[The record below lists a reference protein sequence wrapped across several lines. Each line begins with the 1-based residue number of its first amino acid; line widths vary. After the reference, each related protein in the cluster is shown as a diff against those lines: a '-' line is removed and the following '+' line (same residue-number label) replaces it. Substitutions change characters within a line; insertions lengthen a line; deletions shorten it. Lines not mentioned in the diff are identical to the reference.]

1 MWLWDDLC
9 IWTSLKLSRKKLTTT
24 LKTEHFSLHNT
35 IFCVARVFSLV
46 KCITKSC
53 WKIFLRANEFC
64 MVESKAEY
72 CIVIYI
78 HAVVPWLEYSLA
90 GNIGTS
96 LRWTHYFMIRFSRR
110 PSSLPCNLSFEL
122 LLYRPHGHN
131 VSLGRINRIKS
142 STTGTS

>member
-1 MWLWDDLC
+1 MNQILMWLWDDLC

-64 MVESKAEY
+64 MVESRVLHI
-72 CIVIYI
+72 C
-78 HAVVPWLEYSLA
+78 
-90 GNIGTS
+90 T
-96 LRWTHYFMIRFSRR
+96 
-110 PSSLPCNLSFEL
+110 
-122 LLYRPHGHN
+122 
-131 VSLGRINRIKS
+131 S
-142 STTGTS
+142 STIMSSHSPGNVLIYYSMFLSKIRETEDQAWEFWIFQWPEGRTLNKSESGFQKLIA